1 MKLLK
6 RVVTVSLL
14 VSALSMSGI
23 TGVSAVTSVYGDVNN
38 DGVVNSA
45 DMVCMNNFLGG
56 NLEVSATQLAK
67 FDLNNNKIVTK
78 VDALA
83 LYNLLLS

>member
-1 MKLLK
+1 
-6 RVVTVSLL
+6 
-14 VSALSMSGI
+14 
-23 TGVSAVTSVYGDVNN
+23 
-38 DGVVNSA
+38 
-45 DMVCMNNFLGG
+45 MVCMNNFLGG
-56 NLEVSATQLAK
+56 NLEVSATQLEK